1 MFAALA
7 SLSAWTAPALLRPLP
22 TSSRGAVPTASA
34 ILSRRAVVA
43 GAGAATLLPLAAQA
57 DEGSEIFRPAPG
69 SLKGK
74 TVLITGAN
82 TGLGLESAKRLA
94 AAGATI
100 VATSRTEAKAAK
112 TLEAVQAAAPSGARV
127 YSLVLDLGSIESIK
141 GFPARLSAA
150 LGKDAGVDVLMNN
163 AGVMAIP
170 ERLTTSDG
178 FERQV
183 GVNHLGHFALVS
195 VLLPVLRRASDGFR
209 VINVSSE
216 GHRFATAQSFEAALE
231 AELDPQYT
239 RWGNYGVSKAANIL
253 FASELQRRFDAAG
266 LKASAVSLHPGG
278 VATDLGRYLIQSVE
292 AAEAGVPLE
301 QSYNE
306 MNPLQ
311 RAAMKGLSKVVLT
324 VEKGANTQVYLAAAA
339 DSASGDLASDGG
351 LYFDAMAVSNP
362 ADYVK
367 DKDTARRLWELSERL
382 TGMKIGI

>member
-1 MFAALA
+1 MFSCLA
-7 SLSAWTAPALLRPLP
+7 R
-22 TSSRGAVPTASA
+22 SST
-34 ILSRRAVVA
+34 
-43 GAGAATLLPLAAQA
+43 
-57 DEGSEIFRPAPG
+57 
-69 SLKGK
+69 
-74 TVLITGAN
+74 
-82 TGLGLESAKRLA
+82 
-94 AAGATI
+94 
-100 VATSRTEAKAAK
+100 
-112 TLEAVQAAAPSGARV
+112 
-127 YSLVLDLGSIESIK
+127 
-141 GFPARLSAA
+141 
-150 LGKDAGVDVLMNN
+150 
-163 AGVMAIP
+163 
-170 ERLTTSDG
+170 
-178 FERQV
+178 
-183 GVNHLGHFALVS
+183 
-195 VLLPVLRRASDGFR
+195 
-209 VINVSSE
+209 
-216 GHRFATAQSFEAALE
+216 TAQSFEAALE

-311 RAAMKGLSKVVLT
+311 RAALKGLSKVVLT

>member
-1 MFAALA
+1 MLVALA

-69 SLKGK
+69 SMKGK

-100 VATSRTEAKAAK
+100 VATSRTEDKAAK

-195 VLLPVLRRASDGFR
+195 ALLPVLRRASDGFR

-231 AELDPQYT
+231 ADLDPQYT

-311 RAAMKGLSKVVLT
+311 RAALKGLSKVVLT